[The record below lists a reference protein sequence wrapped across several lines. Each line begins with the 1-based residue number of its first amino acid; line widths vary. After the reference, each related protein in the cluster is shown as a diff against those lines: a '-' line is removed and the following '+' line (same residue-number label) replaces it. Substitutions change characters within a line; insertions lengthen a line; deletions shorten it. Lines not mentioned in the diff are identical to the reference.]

1 MAAPKG
7 NTYAVGNSGKGKL
20 FSSVQELQ
28 GAIDA
33 YFEKCDNNT
42 KPVVTKEGVV
52 YIEDPIPYTVEGLA
66 GVLEITRF
74 TLLNYEKGD
83 GYEDYFNTVKKA
95 KAKIQQ
101 NKVERGLSGKSPSTF
116 AIFDLVNNSDYVNTN
131 HTDVTSG
138 GEKMQPTTIVFR
150 KYTDE

>member
-28 GAIDA
+28 DAIDD

-42 KPVVTKEGVV
+42 KPVVTKDGVV
-52 YIEDPIPYTVEGLA
+52 YVEDPIPYTVEGLA
-66 GVLEITRF
+66 ELLEVTRVG
-74 TLLNYEKGD
+74 LLNYEKGE
-83 GYEDYFNTVKKA
+83 GYEEYFSTVKKA
-95 KAKIQQ
+95 KAKIQR
-101 NKVERGLSGKSPSTF
+101 NKLERALSGKAPSTF

-131 HTDVTSG
+131 HTDVTSA
-138 GEKMQPTTIVFR
+138 GEKLQPTTIVFR